1 MLTLPSTKKAA
12 INMTGKAPAP
22 RNRQN
27 TKGSALLYLAKTV
40 TRTPYA
46 PKPSWAATKA
56 HHTRGVIFCLWTFQ
70 FNTCEPPFDLLPWAA
85 VSCRESSTVG
95 HLETD
100 VLLRVRWGVVS
111 QCKQELGAGGGG
123 ACHAK
128 MNLLSRITLPLWIFR
143 FEIMANYFCHF
154 HAFKN

>member
-12 INMTGKAPAP
+12 INMTGKAPAS

-27 TKGSALLYLAKTV
+27 TKGSALLSLAKTV

-56 HHTRGVIFCLWTFQ
+56 HHTRGVIFLPLKVSVQHVWTAS
-70 FNTCEPPFDLLPWAA
+70 WSAA

-100 VLLRVRWGVVS
+100 VLLRVKWGVVS
-111 QCKQELGAGGGG
+111 QCKQELRVGRGGSMSR
-123 ACHAK
+123 K
-128 MNLLSRITLPLWIFR
+128 NEFIITYYTSFMNFQIWSNGILFLSFSCIQEL
-143 FEIMANYFCHF
+143 A
-154 HAFKN
+154 

>member
-12 INMTGKAPAP
+12 INMTGKAPAS

-27 TKGSALLYLAKTV
+27 TKGSALLSLAKTV

-56 HHTRGVIFCLWTFQ
+56 HHTRGVIFLPLKVSVQHVWTAS
-70 FNTCEPPFDLLPWAA
+70 WSAA

-111 QCKQELGAGGGG
+111 QCKQELGVGGGG